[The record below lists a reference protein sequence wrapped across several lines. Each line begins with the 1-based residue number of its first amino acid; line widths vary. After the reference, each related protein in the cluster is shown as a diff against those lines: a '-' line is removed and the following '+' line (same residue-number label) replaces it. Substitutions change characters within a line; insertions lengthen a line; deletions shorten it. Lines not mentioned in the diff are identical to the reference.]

1 MSIEQKVAN
10 MINKEIILEIK
21 KLWNEEFSWLVW
33 NYSGQVINDAAAHL
47 LSRFDVP
54 KMLLIDEN

>member
-33 NYSGQVINDAAAHL
+33 NYSGQIINDAAPHL
-47 LSRFDVP
+47 LGRFDVP
-54 KMLLIDEN
+54 KMLLN

>member
-1 MSIEQKVAN
+1 MLIEQKVAN

-33 NYSGQVINDAAAHL
+33 NHSGQVINDAAPHL
-47 LSRFDVP
+47 LGRFDVP
-54 KMLLIDEN
+54 KMLLN